1 MLCIS
6 PKNYRKKDKILGHPN
21 RYPNLTIIQF
31 PYGDSSPTDYVG
43 GGSLAMVAIDGRSS
57 SVLSIPSLERPW
69 ENASPFFVLE
79 KNRLTPP
86 AFRYGEC
93 QFFSLT
99 SSDKMRK

>member
-43 GGSLAMVAIDGRSS
+43 GGSLAMVAIDVSLYSIYMESS
-57 SVLSIPSLERPW
+57 Q
-69 ENASPFFVLE
+69 
-79 KNRLTPP
+79 
-86 AFRYGEC
+86 FRG
-93 QFFSLT
+93 S
-99 SSDKMRK
+99 

>member
-43 GGSLAMVAIDGRSS
+43 GGSLAMVAIEEAVR
-57 SVLSIPSLERPW
+57 R
-69 ENASPFFVLE
+69 ENSAVVIFTKAGIIFFKE
-79 KNRLTPP
+79 EESK
-86 AFRYGEC
+86 
-93 QFFSLT
+93 
-99 SSDKMRK
+99 